1 MYSCLFILSAW
12 VSATCHLLEHA
23 MLFSPSSF
31 RATAPNRKEKRP
43 VSQATTRPVLHNSQT
58 NPCLLAREIIP
69 KTASSPPTRRPF
81 LLLRIVHMRF
91 LVFFSFHYTSFVFL
105 LHRNPVPC
113 PVDTGGGWDMVVS
126 IRARLPAWV
135 GLPSVMLT

>member
-1 MYSCLFILSAW
+1 MLAGKRDYSQDRVISTNTQTFLAAENSAYAI
-12 VSATCHLLEHA
+12 SG
-23 MLFSPSSF
+23 
-31 RATAPNRKEKRP
+31 
-43 VSQATTRPVLHNSQT
+43 
-58 NPCLLAREIIP
+58 
-69 KTASSPPTRRPF
+69 
-81 LLLRIVHMRF
+81 
-91 LVFFSFHYTSFVFL
+91 FFSFHYTSFVFL